1 MRETI
6 YLAVSRRR
14 VERLSKRFPD
24 LKRGEIP
31 VKLTVTVDEGAF
43 REPVIEREVTIC
55 DWRDGIDISDVDFTE
70 SFITEQ
76 EAELIR
82 AQRLEAMS
90 KVLQSKGY
98 TVRKPSEV
106 PGRPL

>member
-43 REPVIEREVTIC
+43 REPVIERAVTIS
-55 DWRDGIDISDVDFTE
+55 DWREGVGISDVDFTE
-70 SFITEQ
+70 AFITED
-76 EAELIR
+76 EAALIR
-82 AQRLEAMS
+82 AQRLETMS
-90 KVLQSKGY
+90 KVLKSKGY
-98 TVRKPSEV
+98 TVKKPASAE
-106 PGRPL
+106 